1 MSTAKTLRGYS
12 DQEQIFDFSNADNE
26 IVLAN
31 ISDYGTEDAN
41 ETKVA
46 TLVRSWNP
54 NAIFTNGD
62 NSQAGYDYED
72 DVQADYGVFVD
83 RNLLFPCPGNHDW
96 NNEGAT
102 PTAVN
107 YLTYFNGVVDGRY
120 YYSKQLGPVTL
131 YMLDGNSYTPDGNTS
146 DSLQAEWFL
155 RTSANCQT
163 PWKVACI
170 HQPPYTSSAVH
181 GSTEASQWDYSDMDL
196 VLSGHVHQYE
206 RLSVGGTNYI
216 VNGLG
221 GQTIYAF
228 SSTILSGSR
237 YRYNALH
244 GAGKMIVTPKRLV
257 WSFYSYDGVLV
268 DTITLE
274 K

>member
-1 MSTAKTLRGYS
+1 MSAAKTLRGYS
-12 DQEQIFDFSNADNE
+12 AQEQIFDFSNSDNE

-31 ISDYGTEDAN
+31 IGDYGMGDAN

-54 NAIFTNGD
+54 NAVFTNGD
-62 NSQAGYDYED
+62 NDYLGD
-72 DVQADYGVFVD
+72 YSLSNQADYGVFVD
-83 RNLLFPCPGNHDW
+83 RDIMFPCLGNHDW
-96 NNEGAT
+96 DASL
-102 PTAVN
+102 ASL
-107 YLTYFNGVVDGRY
+107 YLAYFADVCDSRY

-131 YMLDGNSYTPDGNTS
+131 FMLDSDSRTPDGNDA
-146 DSLQAEWFL
+146 DSLQADWF
-155 RTSANCQT
+155 TAEADKCQT

-170 HQPPYTSSAVH
+170 HRAPFSSSTSH
-181 GSTEASQWDYSDMDL
+181 GSTEASQWDYSSMDL
-196 VLSGHVHQYE
+196 VLSGHDHTYE
-206 RLSVGGTNYI
+206 RLSIGGVNYI
-216 VNGLG
+216 VNGVG
-221 GQTIYAF
+221 GSTNYPF
-228 SSTILSGSR
+228 SSTPLSGSQF
-237 YRYNALH
+237 RYNTLH

>member
-1 MSTAKTLRGYS
+1 MSTAKTLRGFS
-12 DQEQIFDFSNADNE
+12 DEEQLFDFSNADNE

-46 TLVRSWNP
+46 TMVRSWNP

-62 NSQAGYDYED
+62 NSQGGSDYAD

-83 RNLLFPCPGNHDW
+83 RDLLFPTMGNHDRDD
-96 NNEGAT
+96 T
-102 PTAVN
+102 PPGTA
-107 YLTYFNGVVDGRY
+107 YFNYFRDVVHDRY

-131 YMLDGNSYTPDGNTS
+131 YMLNGNDATPDGNEP
-146 DSLQAEWFL
+146 DSIQSEWFT
-155 RTSANCQT
+155 RESGNCQT

-181 GSTEASQWDYSDMDL
+181 GPTVDTQWDYSTVDL

-206 RLSVGGTNYI
+206 RLLVGGTNYI

-221 GQTIYAF
+221 GQTIYGF
-228 SSTILSGSR
+228 SSTLVTGSLF
-237 YRYNALH
+237 RYNSLH
-244 GAGKMIVTPKRLV
+244 GAGKLVVTPKRLV
-257 WSFYSYDGVLV
+257 YRFHSYDGALV
-268 DTITLE
+268 DSLILE